1 MGNDLAFDR
10 VDSLIS
16 SDPEPPLLDAC
27 ETVLTRTTS
36 DSSSSITVANNSFH
50 DLELHS
56 QFPDQSTGWT
66 NQQHSLYL
74 NYLEDSFVNELHR
87 SMSLRG
93 WSLQNSINNDSKSR
107 TLQNSINM
115 PRLQSLAI
123 QDGFL
128 KKINHEKIEHMLE
141 STAESHVVAESQL
154 GLTSVEKGNS
164 LAEPNAYVDVL
175 FCDDG
180 IHGKGISKFSKRS
193 FGSLEKQSNCRSFH
207 LELVGS
213 TTDVTDQSFKNEEAR
228 SSCKPMAKRLKTAA
242 DDASIND
249 QVVPVGNFHTTDVST
264 STNSTSENKG
274 HKLLSELPESF
285 HFQKSDPPFLRKGR
299 C

>member
-1 MGNDLAFDR
+1 MGHDLGFDR

-56 QFPDQSTGWT
+56 PFPGQSTRWT

-74 NYLEDSFVNELHR
+74 NHLEDSFVNELHR
-87 SMSLRG
+87 SISLHG
-93 WSLQNSINNDSKSR
+93 WRLQNSIDKDSKSR
-107 TLQNSINM
+107 TLQKSINM
-115 PRLQSLAI
+115 PRQQSLAI

-128 KKINHEKIEHMLE
+128 KKISHERIEHMLE
-141 STAESHVVAESQL
+141 STAESHVVAESRL
-154 GLTSVEKGNS
+154 GLASLEKGNS
-164 LAEPNAYVDVL
+164 LTEPNAYDDAL
-175 FCDDG
+175 FRDDG

-193 FGSLEKQSNCRSFH
+193 PGILEKQSNCRLFH

-213 TTDVTDQSFKNEEAR
+213 TTGSFYCI
-228 SSCKPMAKRLKTAA
+228 SL
-242 DDASIND
+242 SIS
-249 QVVPVGNFHTTDVST
+249 FI
-264 STNSTSENKG
+264 
-274 HKLLSELPESF
+274 LLS
-285 HFQKSDPPFLRKGR
+285 K
-299 C
+299 

>member
-1 MGNDLAFDR
+1 MGHDLGFDR

-36 DSSSSITVANNSFH
+36 ESSSSITVANNSFH

-56 QFPDQSTGWT
+56 PFPDLSTRWT

-74 NYLEDSFVNELHR
+74 NHLEDSFVNELHH

-93 WSLQNSINNDSKSR
+93 WSLQNSIN
-107 TLQNSINM
+107 M
-115 PRLQSLAI
+115 PRQQSLAK

-128 KKINHEKIEHMLE
+128 KKISHEKTEHMLE

-154 GLTSVEKGNS
+154 GLASLEKGNS
-164 LAEPNAYVDVL
+164 LIEPNAYYDVL
-175 FCDDG
+175 FCDEG
-180 IHGKGISKFSKRS
+180 IRGKGISKFSKRS
-193 FGSLEKQSNCRSFH
+193 PGSLEKQSNCRSSH

-213 TTDVTDQSFKNEEAR
+213 TTEVTDQSFKNEEAG
-228 SSCKPMAKRLKTAA
+228 SSCKPMAKRLKAAAAA
-242 DDASIND
+242 DSIND
-249 QVVPVGNFHTTDVST
+249 QVVPFGNFHTTDVST
-264 STNSTSENKG
+264 STNSSSENKE
-274 HKLLSELPESF
+274 HKLLSEFPESF
-285 HFQKSDPPFLRKGR
+285 RFPKSDPPFFRRGR